1 MVDLTVS
8 NSVILGGLVVA
19 FSFAVLWLIGMGR
32 TSHSHKGAMQH
43 PVTRANSFLFRD
55 ESLIDHDASTMTL
68 PKAETES
75 ETDWH
80 RMRRWLGFRF
90 PNLPERLGDLTA
102 DLEIESNDGGLKSRL
117 EFSPGKKA
125 VHLTLSETLAPDS
138 VALHETLRQHALL
151 EDRAAALSAAP
162 MPVWATDQ
170 DGTVIWENLASEALA
185 DDHKEQMLLA
195 LRDSP
200 DPGISVSKRV
210 SLENP
215 VGPSDLWYDLKAIG
229 SDAGALHYAADITRI
244 IRAETI
250 QREFVQTLAKTFAHL
265 TTGLAVFDRSK
276 NLALFNPALIDLTAL
291 SPEYLSARP
300 SLISFFDTLR
310 DRQVMPEPK
319 NYASW
324 RSQINDMV
332 KTAAGGLY
340 QEVWSL
346 PSGQTY
352 RVIGRPHPDGAVA
365 FLFEDISVEILATR
379 RHRMQMDLRQ
389 TVLDQLDEGV
399 AVLSAENRLMFC
411 NKTLG
416 SLLGIDP
423 DGSFADMGLSDL
435 LAACHTRYPDVGLW
449 AEVEEKI
456 TRKSLSSPIIDTV
469 GRPGGDGATCRVMP
483 LGGGVTMLC
492 LTQIVPEVSGMTTA
506 DLS

>member
-1 MVDLTVS
+1 MVNLTVS
-8 NSVILGGLVVA
+8 NSVILGGLVVV
-19 FSFAVLWLIGMGR
+19 FSFAVLWLIGMSR
-32 TSHSHKGAMQH
+32 TGQTNKRGVQEHAVHS
-43 PVTRANSFLFRD
+43 NSFLFRNED
-55 ESLIDHDASTMTL
+55 LIDHDADTMPL
-68 PKAETES
+68 PSAETEDES
-75 ETDWH
+75 DWQ
-80 RMRRWLGFRF
+80 RMRKWLGFRF
-90 PNLPERLGDLTA
+90 SDLPERLGDLTA
-102 DLEIESNDGGLKSRL
+102 DLEIESNTDGLKSRL
-117 EFSPGKKA
+117 EFSLGNKA
-125 VHLTLSETLAPDS
+125 VHLTLSEPVTPDS
-138 VALHETLRQHALL
+138 ATLHETLRQQALL
-151 EDRAAALSAAP
+151 QGRSDAIDAAP
-162 MPVWATDQ
+162 MPIWATDK
-170 DGTVIWENLASEALA
+170 DGNVIWENQASEALS
-185 DDHKEQMLLA
+185 DDHKEQILLA
-195 LRDSP
+195 LGDAP
-200 DPGISVSKRV
+200 EPGLSASKRV

-229 SDAGALHYAADITRI
+229 SDTGALHYAADITRI

-250 QREFVQTLAKTFAHL
+250 QREFVHTLAKTFANL
-265 TTGLAVFDRSK
+265 TTGLAVFDRNK
-276 NLALFNPALIDLTAL
+276 NLALFNPALIDLTGL

-352 RVIGRPHPDGAVA
+352 RVTGRPHPDGAVA

-416 SLLGIDP
+416 TLLGIDP

-435 LAACHTRYPDVGLW
+435 LAACHRRYPDVGLW

-456 TRKSLSSPIIDTV
+456 TRKSLSSPIIGTV

-483 LGGGVTMLC
+483 LGGGLTMVC
-492 LTQIVPEVSGMTTA
+492 LTQIVAEISGMTTA
-506 DLS
+506 DLT